1 MNTNNLNVF
10 INKLKNIFYKL
21 IEKLIKNIS
30 YFIYFIY
37 NNIFRFI
44 SKCIKKDN
52 RNYLKFNIG
61 FTKFKLMKINKIS
74 FIYSQKSILC
84 NPISEF
90 DWKKMNLKTY
100 IIPEQESNSHILI
113 NGMSG
118 FGKSTLIKSLLID
131 IYKSQKAAIVFDAHS
146 EHCETISSLKGKNYN
161 VNSFG
166 FNLLELN
173 GLSINE
179 RISEL
184 SQLFKDTFGLGYI
197 QTMKLSECLW
207 YTYRK
212 FGALNKNTCYLKST
226 PTFYNLLQEIN
237 IFVRNAKSTT
247 EKNTLLHLKN
257 RIELLNTNS
266 FIKNNISLQN
276 IKDGIN
282 SISLAALKTK
292 QIQSIYIFELLKRLY
307 STMHDNQKES
317 GLKLYVIIDESELIL
332 ELSDII
338 INKLITE
345 GRKYGIGVIIV
356 THTTSNLSKQILA
369 NVSTYI
375 SFFTREPHDL
385 NYISDLI
392 SGTDGAK
399 KILIKNKIINLK
411 QNQAILIS
419 TKIRTPLVIQT
430 MHISK
435 ILKIL
440 DSINLE
446 NKNSI
451 DDKSNENK
459 EYNNQEKNII
469 DNKVINLNDIIRKPI
484 KVEFLNILFNNK
496 EIDIIKNSKNIDK
509 FKINENNINEE
520 WIMLHNNSISIEH
533 ELFIKKIHEN
543 LIKENIKNS
552 INNNQSG
559 PDLIIYQNNKKIAI
573 EYETGKKNIFDT
585 YKMIEKREQTF
596 DSIIMFVNNIA
607 FESYL
612 KFFKTNNLKKLKVF
626 DIKEYTN
633 KNIFNNIK

>member
-10 INKLKNIFYKL
+10 INKS
-21 IEKLIKNIS
+21 IEKLDKTIS
-30 YFIYFIY
+30 FFIYFIY
-37 NNIFRFI
+37 TNIFRSI
-44 SKCIKKDN
+44 SKIIKKDN

-61 FTKFKLMKINKIS
+61 FTKFKLIKIKRIAL
-74 FIYSQKSILC
+74 IYSQKNVIC

-90 DWKKMNLKTY
+90 DWKKVNLKTY

-131 IYKSQKAAIVFDAHS
+131 IYKNKKAAIVFDAHS
-146 EHCETISSLKGKNYN
+146 EHCETISSLKGKNYD

-173 GLSINE
+173 GLSVNE

-184 SQLFKDTFGLGYI
+184 SQLFKDTFSLGYI

-212 FGALNKNTCYLKST
+212 FGALNKNICYLKST

-237 IFVRNAKSTT
+237 IFVRNAKSIS

-257 RIELLNTNS
+257 RIELLNTKS

-276 IKDGIN
+276 IKNGIN

-307 STMHDNQKES
+307 STMHDNQKEN

-392 SGTDGAK
+392 SGTDTVK
-399 KILIKNKIINLK
+399 KILVKNKLINLK

-440 DSINLE
+440 HLIDLE
-446 NKNSI
+446 NRNLINNK
-451 DDKSNENK
+451 ENRIE

-469 DNKVINLNDIIRKPI
+469 NNKIIKLNDIIKKPI
-484 KVEFLNILFNNK
+484 KVELLNILFNDK
-496 EIDIIKNSKNIDK
+496 EMDIIKNSKDIDK
-509 FKINENNINEE
+509 FIINEKGINEE
-520 WIMLHNNSISIEH
+520 WIMLRNNSKSIEH
-533 ELFIKKIHEN
+533 ELFVKKIHEE
-543 LIKENIKNS
+543 LIKERIKNI
-552 INNNQSG
+552 INNNYEG
-559 PDLIIYQNNKKIAI
+559 PDIIIYQNNKKIAI
-573 EYETGKKNIFDT
+573 EYETGRKNIFDT
-585 YKMIEKREQTF
+585 YKMIRKREQIF
-596 DSIIMFVNNIA
+596 DSIIMFVNNTA
-607 FESYL
+607 FESYS
-612 KFFKTNNLKKLKVF
+612 KFFKNNNLKKLEVF
-626 DIKEYTN
+626 NINEYTN